1 MAAPIIQ
8 THQLSK
14 TYTGAGR
21 DLKALDNLTL
31 DVQTGE
37 IFGYLG
43 PNGAGKTTTIRLL
56 LDLIRPTQGRA
67 AVFGLD
73 IQKHSVEIHR
83 RIGFLPGELNLWKNR
98 TAAQVIY
105 YIASLRGDIKPQL
118 KESQKLAEELKFD
131 ASKKIRDFSTGN
143 KRKLGLILAMM
154 HRPELLI
161 LDEPTSGLDPLMQQT
176 FNQMM
181 RDIRAEGRTV
191 FLSSHQL
198 TEVQAICDRV
208 AILRDGQLQ
217 AVQSVDHMMKAGF
230 RYVDLQF
237 REAVPPMWQERLE
250 SIGAQ
255 DVVIADHMAHFKLR
269 GDFDP
274 VLRVVTNGYLV
285 NIDVRDPSL
294 EEVFLT
300 FYGAAESTTQKEA
313 VR

>member
-1 MAAPIIQ
+1 MAVPIIQ

-14 TYTGAGR
+14 TYTTGGR
-21 DLKALDNLTL
+21 ELKALDNLTL
-31 DVQTGE
+31 EVQTGE

-67 AVFGLD
+67 SLFGLD
-73 IQKHSVEIHR
+73 AQKDSVAIHK

-105 YIASLRGDIKPQL
+105 YIASIRGNIGPQL
-118 KESQKLAEELKFD
+118 KESQKLSDLLKFD
-131 ASKKIRDFSTGN
+131 ASKKVRDFSTGN

-154 HRPELLI
+154 HQPELLI
-161 LDEPTSGLDPLMQQT
+161 LDEPTNGLDPLMQQT
-176 FNQMM
+176 FNQLM
-181 RDIRAEGRTV
+181 RDVRADGRTV

-208 AILRDGQLQ
+208 AILRDGQLR
-217 AVQSVDHMMKAGF
+217 AVQSVEAMMKAGF

-237 REAVPPMWQERLE
+237 RDSVPSMWQERLE

-255 DVVIADHMAHFKLR
+255 DVIVKGDTVHLKLR

-274 VLRVVTNGYLV
+274 VMRVVANGYLV
-285 NIDVRDPSL
+285 NVDVREPSL

-300 FYGAAESTTQKEA
+300 FYGDSKPETQKEA